1 MEPRPATWIFRP
13 LSRRGRT
20 DLHRPRA
27 GRDPIRKF
35 FLFCEGKKTE
45 PGYFLAVQSAHHSTL
60 IEICSGVGVPMT
72 VAERAAAC
80 ARKHG
85 LAPRQRKQ
93 RDSFEEGDQVWAVFD
108 RDNHPRFDEAVA
120 LCESNGVCVA
130 RSDPCFELWLI
141 LHERDYDRACT
152 RRDVQRELASL
163 RPEYDKGGAKTPDC
177 ADLVQRVEES
187 ERRAETQLQRRVEEG
202 KPHGNPST
210 TVGQLTRAIR
220 EADAA
225 ARPRD

>member
-1 MEPRPATWIFRP
+1 
-13 LSRRGRT
+13 
-20 DLHRPRA
+20 
-27 GRDPIRKF
+27 
-35 FLFCEGKKTE
+35 
-45 PGYFLAVQSAHHSTL
+45 
-60 IEICSGVGVPMT
+60 MT

-85 LAPRQRKQ
+85 LAPRQRKR

-120 LCESNGVCVA
+120 LCESSGVCVA

-141 LHERDYDRACT
+141 LHEGNYDRACT
-152 RRDVQRELASL
+152 RRDVQKKLASL
-163 RPEYDKGGAKTPDC
+163 RPEYDRDGTKTPDC
-177 ADLVQRVEES
+177 ADLVQRVEIA
-187 ERRAETQLQRRVEEG
+187 ERRAKRQLQRRDEEG

-210 TVGQLTRAIR
+210 TAGRLTRAIR